1 MQINIIYS
9 LILQKVLFLGIFV
22 NQTTTGKMPIEIKN
36 EKWNDLF
43 HKQSSQTTQEEENKA
58 LVDSYYFIFDC
69 NLNIISFMNAAFETI
84 TGYNASTFTVEDLID
99 IIHPDDKDYFFAC
112 EEKDLKFKN
121 KLRFNEHFNYLYS
134 YTYKIRTAEG
144 NYITIKQTCQ
154 ALEVNNKGD
163 LTKTLVI
170 HQRINDYA
178 ERPINDR
185 RIYDKSRNIFL
196 DTENCYKLTKRE
208 LEILRLVQEGLNSTE
223 IADKICTSKY
233 TVDTHRKNILN
244 KTNSNNFIDLI
255 RKLSQA

>member
-1 MQINIIYS
+1 MS
-9 LILQKVLFLGIFV
+9 
-22 NQTTTGKMPIEIKN
+22 IEIKN
-36 EKWNDLF
+36 ERWKDLF
-43 HKQSSQTTQEEENKA
+43 HKQNSITTKEQENKS

-69 NLNIISFMNAAFETI
+69 DLNVISFMNAAFNTI
-84 TGYNASTFTVEDLID
+84 TGYDEKTFTVEDLIE
-99 IIHPDDKDYFFAC
+99 IIHPDDKDYFFEC
-112 EEKDLKFKN
+112 EEKDLLFKN

-134 YTYKIRTAEG
+134 YTYKIRTKEG

-154 ALEVNNKGD
+154 ALEVSNTGD

-170 HQRINDYA
+170 HQRINDYL

-185 RIYDKSRNIFL
+185 RIYDKTRNIYL
-196 DTENCYKLTKRE
+196 DMENCYKLTKRE
-208 LEILRLVQEGLNSTE
+208 LEILKLVQEGLNSTE
-223 IADKICTSKY
+223 IANKLCTSKY

>member
-1 MQINIIYS
+1 
-9 LILQKVLFLGIFV
+9 
-22 NQTTTGKMPIEIKN
+22 MPIEIKN

-43 HKQSSQTTQEEENKA
+43 RKQSSKTTQEEENKA

-69 NLNIISFMNAAFETI
+69 NQNVISFMNMAFQTI
-84 TGYNASTFTVEDLID
+84 TGYDATTFTVEDLID
-99 IIHPDDKDYFFAC
+99 IIHPDDKDYFFSC
-112 EEKDLKFKN
+112 EEKDLNFKN

-134 YTYKIRTAEG
+134 YTYKIRTAQDI
-144 NYITIKQTCQ
+144 YITIKQTCQ

-170 HQRINDYA
+170 HQRINDYE
-178 ERPINDR
+178 ERPFNDR

-208 LEILRLVQEGLNSTE
+208 LEILKLVQEGLNSTE

>member
-1 MQINIIYS
+1 MS
-9 LILQKVLFLGIFV
+9 
-22 NQTTTGKMPIEIKN
+22 IEIKN
-36 EKWNDLF
+36 EKWKDLF
-43 HKQSSQTTQEEENKA
+43 DKQSSKTTIEEENKS

-69 NLNIISFMNAAFETI
+69 QTNFISFMNTAFHTI
-84 TGYNASTFTVEDLID
+84 TGYNASTFTVEDLIE
-99 IIHPDDKDYFFAC
+99 IIHPEDKNYFFEC
-112 EEKDLKFKN
+112 EEKDLLFKN

-134 YTYKIRTAEG
+134 YTYRIKTIEG
-144 NYITIKQTCQ
+144 YYITIKQTCQ

-170 HQRINDYA
+170 HQRINEYVDK
-178 ERPINDR
+178 PINDH
-185 RIYDKSRNIFL
+185 RIYDKTRNIFL

-208 LEILRLVQEGLNSTE
+208 LEILRLVQDGLNSTE
-223 IADKICTSKY
+223 IADKLCTSKY